1 MNMLSCIQMNILI
14 SSKITKEYLIYI
26 KLLFNNNS
34 TAYNIL
40 VKKKE
45 LLCRSNSINCIS
57 LFCQLYLLP
66 KLRLMLNFR
75 FSNTF
80 PLIIG
85 LTLFS
90 CKSNPQ
96 EKPIGTLIKGAI
108 LINPGSETE
117 IIESSHLYFIDNEII
132 SYGKIAETE
141 KLPTAAE
148 VIDAEG
154 KFIIPGLIDGF
165 ATLNNQAYANAYLY
179 KGITTILEVDGGRRG
194 PFYEN
199 SNPSPD
205 IYRLEGIA
213 REPMTTEKLIPII
226 DSLYEANIKVLLMM
240 YSLTPEQ
247 TKMVYE
253 HAKSLG
259 MATIGEMATTTY
271 KEAMDIGVDAFV
283 HTTRYSL
290 DIASREMAGS
300 VALEPFSNDLNSSKW
315 KYYKF
320 LTTLLLD
327 NPALLEHAK
336 NLATSN
342 SYIMPTMSLSYL
354 DLPEAQNPWDD
365 PVAKILNL
373 EDINR
378 PADPVTGK
386 HSIDAE
392 EQTAYSNLIAN
403 ETSVIEPAYYAAGAK
418 YLSGSATDVWG
429 TMPGISLHTELML
442 LHTKPGLSLEEVLA
456 TTTVNF
462 YHAFGWRVD
471 QLKPGFEADILI
483 LDKDPLQ
490 DLANL
495 NAINRM
501 FSNGIEI
508 NRDSLLINFANHE

>member
-1 MNMLSCIQMNILI
+1 MSVFSCA
-14 SSKITKEYLIYI
+14 TKP
-26 KLLFNNNS
+26 
-34 TAYNIL
+34 
-40 VKKKE
+40 KE
-45 LLCRSNSINCIS
+45 ATTGI
-57 LFCQLYLLP
+57 
-66 KLRLMLNFR
+66 
-75 FSNTF
+75 
-80 PLIIG
+80 LIIG
-85 LTLFS
+85 AT
-90 CKSNPQ
+90 
-96 EKPIGTLIKGAI
+96 
-108 LINPGSETE
+108 LINPGTNTE
-117 IIESSHLYFIDNEII
+117 VIESAYIYFIDNEII
-132 SYGKIAETE
+132 SYGSMAETDN
-141 KLPTAAE
+141 LPSAVE
-148 VIDAEG
+148 IIDASG
-154 KFIIPGLIDGF
+154 KYIIPGLIDGF

-194 PFYEN
+194 PFYEK

-213 REPMTTEKLIPII
+213 QEPMATEKLIPTI
-226 DSLYEANIKVLLMM
+226 DSLYKANIKVLLMM

-253 HAKSLG
+253 HANSLG
-259 MATIGEMATTTY
+259 MATIGEMAMTTY
-271 KEAMDIGVDAFV
+271 KEAMDIGIDAFV

-290 DIASREMAGS
+290 DVASREMAGA

-320 LTTLLLD
+320 LTTLSSN
-327 NPALLEHAK
+327 NPALHEHAK
-336 NLATSN
+336 NLAASN

-354 DLPEAQNPWDD
+354 DLPEARNPWDD
-365 PVAKILNL
+365 PVAKILDA

-392 EQTAYSNLIAN
+392 EQAAYSNLIAN
-403 ETSVIEPAYYAAGAK
+403 ETSVIEPAYYKAGAK

-456 TTTVNF
+456 ATTVNF
-462 YHAFGWRVD
+462 SSAFGWKVG

-483 LDKDPLQ
+483 IDKDPLQ
-490 DLANL
+490 DLANFT
-495 NAINRM
+495 AINRM

-508 NRDSLLINFANHE
+508 NRDSLLINYKNHEE

>member
-1 MNMLSCIQMNILI
+1 MLNLKLMLKNKISKSLLLLI
-14 SSKITKEYLIYI
+14 SVVI
-26 KLLFNNNS
+26 
-34 TAYNIL
+34 A
-40 VKKKE
+40 
-45 LLCRSNSINCIS
+45 
-57 LFCQLYLLP
+57 
-66 KLRLMLNFR
+66 
-75 FSNTF
+75 
-80 PLIIG
+80 
-85 LTLFS
+85 S
-90 CKSNPQ
+90 CSENPN
-96 EKPIGTLIKGAI
+96 EAPTGTLITGAT
-108 LINPGSETE
+108 LINPGSNTE
-117 IIESSHLYFIDNEII
+117 IIESAYLYFVDNEII
-132 SYGKIAETE
+132 SYGSINETE
-141 KLPTAAE
+141 NLPAAAE
-148 VIDAEG
+148 VIDAKG

-165 ATLNNQAYANAYLY
+165 ATLNNQAYANAYLF

-194 PFYEN
+194 PFYAN

-213 REPMTTEKLIPII
+213 QEPMATEKLIPAI
-226 DSLYEANIKVLLMM
+226 DSLHEANIKVLLMM

-259 MATIGEMATTTY
+259 MATIGEMAMTTY
-271 KEAMDIGVDAFV
+271 KEAMDIGIDAFV

-290 DIASREMAGS
+290 DVAPREMAEA
-300 VALEPFSNDLNSSKW
+300 VALEPFSNDINSSKW
-315 KYYKF
+315 NYYKF
-320 LTTLLLD
+320 LTTLSAD

-336 NLATSN
+336 NLAASN

-365 PVAKILNL
+365 PVAKILSL

-378 PADPVTGK
+378 PADPETGK

-403 ETSVIEPAYYAAGAK
+403 ETAVIEPAYYQAGAK

-456 TTTVNF
+456 STTVNF
-462 YHAFGWRVD
+462 YHAFGWKVG

-490 DLANL
+490 DLANF

-508 NRDSLLINFANHE
+508 NRDSLLINYKNHED